1 MTRVLNFPAKKPK
14 KKKKKKGPKILME
27 FFLPAQ

>member
-1 MTRVLNFPAKKPK
+1 MPRVLNFPAKKPK
-14 KKKKKKGPKILME
+14 KKKEKKGPKILME